1 MKYFRSKLISSL
13 VMTLGILAVCATSC
27 EDMEE
32 FDNKAFTSTA
42 KLNNILLKGTND
54 TETMIIRTEI
64 AKPENKDINVVY
76 KVDESLVGEY
86 NINYG
91 EEALILPVEC
101 YEIPEKVSTIVAG
114 TVKGSDVEVVFK
126 NLTTL
131 NRDLTYLLPVSVA
144 ESNIDFLN
152 SARTTYYVI
161 KGAALINATANL
173 TENNLSLQDP
183 ASSTLKDMEQITI
196 EVLMNVSKF
205 GKLISTVM
213 GIEGDFLFR
222 IGDAGVPDNQ
232 LQLSCSNNVTDA
244 AWQLSTNEWQH
255 LAATYDS
262 STGEVNVYID
272 GVKKGA
278 TQVTSFRGSVDWA
291 SSNFYIGKSYD
302 DARWLEG
309 DVCEMR
315 VWNRVLTA
323 DEINAK
329 DHFYVVSPD
338 SEGLE
343 AYWKFDEGAGMVIKD
358 HTGHGNAVVAKKE
371 LTWTAVSLPK

>member
-101 YEIPEKVSTIVAG
+101 YEIPENVSTIVAG

-205 GKLISTVM
+205 GKLVSTVM

-358 HTGHGNAVVAKKE
+358 HTGHGNTVVAKKE

>member
-101 YEIPEKVSTIVAG
+101 YEIPENVSTIVAG